1 MYLIRCCFDIMLIS
15 DSSINSQVI
24 LSSLDG
30 SCLNK
35 LFNSCQ
41 IMIFS
46 TFISWLSTER
56 KCFPVF
62 MAYIFIHLFIP
73 LSKIHRFPFH
83 SMSHDPLH
91 YYLFCCSNC
100 FIFGWWKHL
109 QAGSCVIFNRSSY
122 VFKTSLLFGTIRC
135 SRLILNLACLNH
147 FSKEL
152 CCSWWTV
159 VFRNPELGT
168 RYAPCI

>member
-1 MYLIRCCFDIMLIS
+1 
-15 DSSINSQVI
+15 
-24 LSSLDG
+24 
-30 SCLNK
+30 
-35 LFNSCQ
+35 
-41 IMIFS
+41 
-46 TFISWLSTER
+46 
-56 KCFPVF
+56 

-83 SMSHDPLH
+83 SMSHDLLH

-122 VFKTSLLFGTIRC
+122 IFETSLLFGTIRC
-135 SRLILNLACLNH
+135 SRPILNLACLSH

-152 CCSWWTV
+152 CCSWRTETQSWALDMLLAFKPSQWTDL
-159 VFRNPELGT
+159 RNIYMFMHMYT
-168 RYAPCI
+168 HVCIYVSQ